1 MRYEPEL
8 LRACVDGARAS
19 GSIGAFLADF
29 RACARAFELH
39 TAISLTRATGRQFL
53 LYADVAPETKRRL
66 GMSTVDTGIDLCDGV
81 DTIVQCKL
89 RTGTVSLRD
98 TATFF
103 ASMTT
108 YVDGAYEIAW
118 PNALLARNACS
129 RLSSHLAARAAR
141 EPFDAPVEM
150 RVFRADCTRL
160 ATPHLPL
167 RVTRKCILRF
177 VGWER
182 RGEGFRCVR
191 YMRIDAK
198 TLAQIRDAGVTVQH
212 RRGAVAS
219 AYTASALAY
228 DVARGFVTM

>member
-8 LRACVDGARAS
+8 VRACVDGARAS
-19 GSIGAFLADF
+19 GSLKAFLKDF

-39 TAISLTRATGRQFL
+39 TAIRLTRDTGRQFL
-53 LYADVAPETKRRL
+53 LYADVAPETKQRL

-98 TATFF
+98 CATFF

-108 YVDGAYEIAW
+108 YADGAYVIAW

-150 RVFRADCTRL
+150 GAFRAECTRL
-160 ATPHLPL
+160 ATPHLPI

-198 TLAQIRDAGVTVQH
+198 TLTQMRDDGVTVQH

-228 DVARGFVTM
+228 DVGCGFVTL